1 MELERNGHSQ
11 VTVDMLNAIPW
22 HTGSRSA
29 LDVTIVQDL
38 MPHIKW
44 ICAEVAVRLCIQR
57 KFLSGCYLWL
67 EELSQ
72 WTPSRNSYTFFFVLQ
87 YLLLIFSFLV
97 NSESMKS
104 IFALA
109 EAQAINLNS
118 HYLAL
123 KWFQTLAKISRLHGK
138 LHMLNK

>member
-44 ICAEVAVRLCIQR
+44 ICAEVAIRLCIQR

-72 WTPSRNSYTFFFVLQ
+72 WTPSRNSYTFFFVL
-87 YLLLIFSFLV
+87 
-97 NSESMKS
+97 
-104 IFALA
+104 
-109 EAQAINLNS
+109 
-118 HYLAL
+118 
-123 KWFQTLAKISRLHGK
+123 
-138 LHMLNK
+138 